1 MSINIPAHHYI
12 YGREA
17 DPPVELPWPEKY
29 VPRRYMVEAVEHA
42 IASIDAGKRA
52 VIHQPTGSGKTIT
65 LARLVQHYRRL
76 GKRCLIIVHRKELI
90 AQIAAR
96 LRDFGLDPAVEQGSR
111 RAPKDSLEPVVASVL
126 SLQGRRLK
134 GWDAGAFAVVFTDEC
149 HHSEARSYHRIYSH
163 FSGMRAHVGFTA
175 TLDRYDKR
183 SLLNTYPDG
192 VLYSYSLLDAVLD
205 GWLCRP
211 KAVRIGIR
219 PDLRE
224 CRLLAGDF
232 VASELHAAIHGHL
245 TDLAVATRDEVGSR
259 RTIVFVPTVAGAREF
274 AQKLQI
280 LGLRAEAVWGTHPD
294 RDALLTGFRA
304 GDIQVVVNV
313 ALLNE
318 GIDVPEIE
326 AVVLLRPTRS
336 RGLYAQMIGRGL
348 RPFPGKDLLLIV
360 DFEWLTRKHQLLMS
374 PTLLLMR
381 DELPGVQAVARGS
394 TNDPVADVRR
404 ARATYLHSLEA
415 TAYTREEAWLLEVP
429 PDVAHRGDAP
439 PEWLRP
445 TIRQLQT
452 LRSFGVVGG
461 DRMTRVEAGVAIEVA
476 IRRWKRGL
484 ANYSSVRALVD
495 KGILPVE
502 DALRCSDL
510 RAKSLLAPP

>member
-1 MSINIPAHHYI
+1 
-12 YGREA
+12 
-17 DPPVELPWPEKY
+17 
-29 VPRRYMVEAVEHA
+29 MVEAVEHA

-52 VIHQPTGSGKTIT
+52 VIHKPTGSGKTIT

-90 AQIAAR
+90 AQIVAR

-111 RAPKDSLEPVVASVL
+111 RAPKDSLKPVVASVL

-134 GWDAGAFAVVFTDEC
+134 GWDVGAFAVVFTDEC
-149 HHSEARSYHRIYSH
+149 HHSEAQSYHRIYSH
-163 FSGMRAHVGFTA
+163 FSGMQAHVGFTA

-183 SLLNTYPDG
+183 SLLNTYLDG

-232 VASELHAAIHGHL
+232 VASELHAAIHSHL
-245 TDLAVATRDEVGSR
+245 TDLAVATRGEVGSR
-259 RTIVFVPTVAGAREF
+259 RTIVFVPTVASAREF

-318 GIDVPEIE
+318 GID
-326 AVVLLRPTRS
+326 
-336 RGLYAQMIGRGL
+336 GLFR
-348 RPFPGKDLLLIV
+348 F
-360 DFEWLTRKHQLLMS
+360 
-374 PTLLLMR
+374 
-381 DELPGVQAVARGS
+381 
-394 TNDPVADVRR
+394 
-404 ARATYLHSLEA
+404 
-415 TAYTREEAWLLEVP
+415 
-429 PDVAHRGDAP
+429 
-439 PEWLRP
+439 
-445 TIRQLQT
+445 
-452 LRSFGVVGG
+452 
-461 DRMTRVEAGVAIEVA
+461 
-476 IRRWKRGL
+476 
-484 ANYSSVRALVD
+484 
-495 KGILPVE
+495 
-502 DALRCSDL
+502 
-510 RAKSLLAPP
+510 